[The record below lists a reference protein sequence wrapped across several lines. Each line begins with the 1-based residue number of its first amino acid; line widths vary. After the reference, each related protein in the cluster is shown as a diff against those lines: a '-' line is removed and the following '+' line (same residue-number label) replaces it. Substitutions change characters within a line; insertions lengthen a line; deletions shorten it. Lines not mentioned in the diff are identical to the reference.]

1 MLFKVIHGLICG
13 IYMLIGLYLI
23 TVPLRYMLEKI
34 PVNELEISIF
44 VLIIGLFLIPSINT
58 MFGVSLEN
66 YMLISEY
73 VLYYILGYYL
83 SITKRELEKFA
94 VLGAGVSVA
103 FMIGMETRNILHAGN
118 VFSLNHQ
125 TSSIFTLILGAS
137 VFLLMKSAF
146 KNKET
151 VNKLVNRVCSN
162 SFAIYL
168 IHPIWGNLF
177 YMLLKI
183 TPLSFPIVL
192 GILIMFTLM
201 FALSLVTGMVMRK
214 LPFLKD
220 IL

>member
-1 MLFKVIHGLICG
+1 
-13 IYMLIGLYLI
+13 MLIGLYLI

-177 YMLLKI
+177 YKVLKI